1 MLISLNAIKRYV
13 KIPDSLS
20 NSDLMKLI
28 GSRLVEV
35 EGTESLAEKYQNIYI
50 AKVVKCTDIEGTH
63 LHLCE
68 IDAGSHNSEFS
79 TLENGLIQVV
89 CGAPNVRAGI
99 LVAWLAPGAI
109 VPSTFGTENFQLS
122 IRKLRGYESYGMIA
136 GPDELGFGNEHKYIA
151 EIASGLANPGDTFTS
166 VFGLDDIIIDI
177 ENKSLTHRPDTFGII
192 GFAREVAGILGQ
204 KFDEPS
210 IYQGN
215 FKTQSEIF
223 PRQNNE
229 LAIEI
234 ADQKLC
240 PRYSCVVFD
249 QSDFTK
255 EKTPEVPDNRPL
267 TKDSIFLYKAGMR
280 PVSQIVDATNL
291 TMLETGQPLHAF
303 DYDKFIA
310 IGGTDRPKILV
321 RCAKTDE
328 KLTLLD
334 NTEVE
339 LNENDIVITSNDVPV
354 ALAGA
359 MGGKNT
365 EIDENTKR
373 ILLESATFSLYNL
386 RKTQMAHGIFSEA
399 ITRFTKGQP
408 AFGTVPALRLCLEKL
423 GVKNLDQVA
432 FADRNFVENQS
443 DSDKSLIVI
452 SLSDLNQTLGAE
464 FTAAEVKQTLENVG
478 FLVTADANNTIGSTA
493 HNDSATNDLAA
504 DQLVVKA
511 PLWRTDIHI
520 KEDIYEEMG
529 RLTGFDNIPKTLP
542 IRSFKGSPKNPLFTL
557 KTQLRNILSDA
568 IGANELLTYS
578 FVSKA
583 LQQKVGE
590 DVGKSY
596 EIVNSISPEL
606 QCFRQSIIP
615 SLLEKTYE
623 NQKAG
628 YKDFVLYEMNQVAKK
643 SFGLQSDQTPKME
656 SHLAICLE
664 GDYYQI
670 KQICETLGRRLGFDF
685 DFSEISAQDLN
696 AQDLNA
702 QNLNAQNLNVHNFP
716 YFEPLHSVS
725 IKIAQKTIG
734 TLGEIKHTA
743 LKSMKLKNIAALEID
758 LTPLLSLV
766 PQLRG
771 AKKISRFPSVS
782 RDLTVKTPDTIS
794 FAKLSQKIEDA
805 IKRDALVYNI
815 EPVSIYRQTE
825 NSDTRNC
832 SFHLNFAS
840 TVKTMSADEI
850 SAIMKQIEQNITELG
865 AEII

>member
-13 KIPDSLS
+13 NIPDSIS

-68 IDAGSHNSEFS
+68 IDAGIRNSEFS
-79 TLENGLIQVV
+79 TLESGLIQVV

-122 IRKLRGYESYGMIA
+122 VRKLRGYESYGMIA

-151 EIASGLANPGDTFTS
+151 EIALDLANPGDAFSS
-166 VFGLDDIIIDI
+166 VFGLDDLIIDI

-204 KFDEPS
+204 KFDEPK
-210 IYQGN
+210 IYQGD
-215 FKTQSEIF
+215 FRSQTEVFTRK
-223 PRQNNE
+223 NNE
-229 LAIEI
+229 LSIEI
-234 ADQKLC
+234 TDPKLC
-240 PRYSCVVFD
+240 PRYSCVVLE
-249 QSDFTK
+249 QSDFIK
-255 EKTPEVPDNRPL
+255 EPTPEVPDNRPL

-310 IGGTDRPKILV
+310 VGGSDQPKILV
-321 RCAKTDE
+321 RRAKE
-328 KLTLLD
+328 GERLTLLD
-334 NTEVE
+334 DTVVD
-339 LNENDIVITSNDVPV
+339 LNENDIVITSNDIPV

-359 MGGKNT
+359 IGGKNT

-408 AFGTVPALRLCLEKL
+408 AFGTVPALELCLEKL
-423 GVKNLDQVA
+423 GVKNLDQVT
-432 FADRNFVENQS
+432 FTDQNSVENQPN
-443 DSDKSLIVI
+443 SDKSLIVI
-452 SLSDLNQTLGAE
+452 SLSDLNQTLGAN
-464 FTAAEVKQTLENVG
+464 FIVTEVKQTLENVG
-478 FLVTADANNTIGSTA
+478 FIVDANA
-493 HNDSATNDLAA
+493 E
-504 DQLVVKA
+504 QLVVQA

-542 IRSFKGSPKNPLFTL
+542 TRLFKGSPKNPLFAL
-557 KTQLRNILSDA
+557 KSEIRNILSDV
-568 IGANELLTYS
+568 IGGSELLTYS

-590 DVGKSY
+590 NIEDSY

-628 YKDFVLYEMNQVAKK
+628 FKDFVLYEMNQVAKK
-643 SFGLQSDQTPKME
+643 SFGMQPDQTPSLE
-656 SHLAICLE
+656 SHLTICLE

-685 DFSEISAQDLN
+685 KFTDFKLTQY
-696 AQDLNA
+696 
-702 QNLNAQNLNVHNFP
+702 P
-716 YFEPLHSVS
+716 YFEPLHSVD
-725 IKIAQKTIG
+725 IKVGQTVIG
-734 TLGEIKHTA
+734 ALGEIKYTV
-743 LKSMKLKNIAALEID
+743 LKGMKLKNIAALEIN
-758 LTPLLSLV
+758 LVPLLSLT
-766 PQLRG
+766 PILRG
-771 AKKISRFPSVS
+771 AQKISRFPSVT
-782 RDLTVKTPDTIS
+782 RDLTVKTPDQVS
-794 FAKLSQKIEDA
+794 FATLNQTIEKA
-805 IKRDALVYNI
+805 LKRDNFVYEI

-825 NSDTRNC
+825 NSETRNC
-832 SFHLNFAS
+832 SFHLSFAS

-850 SAIMKQIEQNITELG
+850 SDIMKQIAQNITELG

>member
-13 KIPDSLS
+13 NIPDSIS

-68 IDAGSHNSEFS
+68 IDAGIRNAEFS
-79 TLENGLIQVV
+79 TLESGLIQVV

-122 IRKLRGYESYGMIA
+122 VRKLRGYESYGMIA

-151 EIASGLANPGDTFTS
+151 EIAPDLANPGDAFSS
-166 VFGLDDIIIDI
+166 VFGLDDLIIDI

-204 KFDEPS
+204 KFDEPK
-210 IYQGN
+210 IYQGD
-215 FKTQSEIF
+215 FRSQTEVFTRK
-223 PRQNNE
+223 NNE
-229 LAIEI
+229 LSIEI
-234 ADQKLC
+234 TDPKLC
-240 PRYSCVVFD
+240 PRYSCVVLE
-249 QSDFTK
+249 QSDFIK
-255 EKTPEVPDNRPL
+255 EPTPEVPDNRPL

-310 IGGTDRPKILV
+310 VGGSDQPKILV
-321 RCAKTDE
+321 RRAKE
-328 KLTLLD
+328 GERLTLLD
-334 NTEVE
+334 DTVVD
-339 LNENDIVITSNDVPV
+339 LNENDIVITSNDIPV

-408 AFGTVPALRLCLEKL
+408 AFGTVPALELCLEKL
-423 GVKNLDQVA
+423 GVKNLDQVT
-432 FADRNFVENQS
+432 FTDQNSVENQPN
-443 DSDKSLIVI
+443 SDKSLIVI
-452 SLSDLNQTLGAE
+452 SLSDLNQTLGAN
-464 FTAAEVKQTLENVG
+464 FTVTEVKQTLENVG
-478 FLVTADANNTIGSTA
+478 FIVDANA
-493 HNDSATNDLAA
+493 E
-504 DQLVVKA
+504 QLVVQA

-542 IRSFKGSPKNPLFTL
+542 TRSFKGSPKNPLFAL
-557 KTQLRNILSDA
+557 KSEIRNILSDV
-568 IGANELLTYS
+568 IGGSELLTYS

-590 DVGKSY
+590 NIEDSY

-628 YKDFVLYEMNQVAKK
+628 FKDFVLYEMNQVAKK
-643 SFGLQSDQTPKME
+643 SFGMQPDQTPSLE
-656 SHLAICLE
+656 SHLTICLE

-685 DFSEISAQDLN
+685 KFTDFKLTQY
-696 AQDLNA
+696 
-702 QNLNAQNLNVHNFP
+702 P
-716 YFEPLHSVS
+716 YFEPLHSVD
-725 IKIAQKTIG
+725 IKVGQTVIG
-734 TLGEIKHTA
+734 ALGEIKYTV
-743 LKSMKLKNIAALEID
+743 LKGMKLKNIAALEIN
-758 LTPLLSLV
+758 LVPLLSLT
-766 PQLRG
+766 PILRG
-771 AKKISRFPSVS
+771 AQKISRFPSVT
-782 RDLTVKTPDTIS
+782 RDLTVKTPDQVS
-794 FAKLSQKIEDA
+794 FATLNQTIEKA
-805 IKRDALVYNI
+805 LKRDNFVYEI

-825 NSDTRNC
+825 NSETRNC
-832 SFHLNFAS
+832 SFHLSFAS

-850 SAIMKQIEQNITELG
+850 SDIMKQIAQNITELG

>member
-13 KIPDSLS
+13 NIPDSLS

-35 EGTESLAEKYQNIYI
+35 EDTESLAEKYQNIYI

-68 IDAGSHNSEFS
+68 IDAGIRNSEFS
-79 TLENGLIQVV
+79 TLESGLIQVV

-122 IRKLRGYESYGMIA
+122 VRKLRGYESYGMIA

-151 EIASGLANPGDTFTS
+151 EIAPDLANPGDTFAN
-166 VFGLDDIIIDI
+166 VFGLDDLIIDI

-204 KFDEPS
+204 KFDEPT
-210 IYQGN
+210 IYQGD
-215 FKTQSEIF
+215 FRSQTEVFTRK
-223 PRQNNE
+223 NNE
-229 LAIEI
+229 LSIEI
-234 ADQKLC
+234 TDPKLC
-240 PRYSCVVFD
+240 PRYSCVVLE
-249 QSDFTK
+249 QSDFIK
-255 EKTPEVPDNRPL
+255 EPTPEVPDNRPL

-310 IGGTDRPKILV
+310 VGGSDQPKILV
-321 RCAKTDE
+321 RRAKEGE

-334 NTEVE
+334 DTVVG
-339 LNENDIVITSNDVPV
+339 LNENDIVITSNDAPV

-408 AFGTVPALRLCLEKL
+408 AFGTVPALQFCLEKL

-432 FADRNFVENQS
+432 FADQNSIENQPN
-443 DSDKSLIVI
+443 SDKSLIVI
-452 SLSDLNQTLGAE
+452 SLSDLNQTLGAK
-464 FTAAEVKQTLENVG
+464 FTVAEVKQTLENVG
-478 FLVTADANNTIGSTA
+478 FIVD
-493 HNDSATNDLAA
+493 TNAE
-504 DQLVVKA
+504 QLVVQA

-542 IRSFKGSPKNPLFTL
+542 TRSFKGSPKNPLFAL
-557 KTQLRNILSDA
+557 KSEIRSILSDV
-568 IGANELLTYS
+568 IGGSELLTYS

-590 DVGKSY
+590 NIEDSY
-596 EIVNSISPEL
+596 EIINSISPEL

-628 YKDFVLYEMNQVAKK
+628 FKDFVLYEMNQVAKK
-643 SFGLQSDQTPKME
+643 SFGMQSDQTPSLE

-685 DFSEISAQDLN
+685 KFTEFKSAQY
-696 AQDLNA
+696 
-702 QNLNAQNLNVHNFP
+702 P
-716 YFEPLHSVS
+716 YFEPLHSVD
-725 IKIAQKTIG
+725 IKVGQTVIG
-734 TLGEIKHTA
+734 ALGEIKYSV
-743 LKSMKLKNIAALEID
+743 LKGMKLKNIAALEIN
-758 LTPLLSLV
+758 LVPLLSLT
-766 PQLRG
+766 PILRG
-771 AKKISRFPSVS
+771 AQKISRFPSVT
-782 RDLTVKTPDTIS
+782 RDLTVKTPDQVS
-794 FAKLSQKIEDA
+794 FATLNQTIEKA
-805 IKRDALVYNI
+805 LKRDNFVYEI

-825 NSDTRNC
+825 NSETRNC
-832 SFHLNFAS
+832 SFHLSFAS

-850 SAIMKQIEQNITELG
+850 SDIMKQIAQNITELG

>member
-1 MLISLNAIKRYV
+1 MLISLNAIKCYV
-13 KIPDSLS
+13 NIPDSIS

-68 IDAGSHNSEFS
+68 IDAGIRNAEFS
-79 TLENGLIQVV
+79 TLESGLIQVV
-89 CGAPNVRAGI
+89 CGAPNVRVGI

-122 IRKLRGYESYGMIA
+122 VRKLRGYESYGMIA

-151 EIASGLANPGDTFTS
+151 EIAPDLVKPGDAFAN
-166 VFGLDDIIIDI
+166 VFGLDDLIIDI

-204 KFDEPS
+204 KFDEPK
-210 IYQGN
+210 IYQGD
-215 FKTQSEIF
+215 FRSQTEVFTRK
-223 PRQNNE
+223 NNE
-229 LAIEI
+229 LSIEI
-234 ADQKLC
+234 TDPKLC
-240 PRYSCVVFD
+240 PRYSCVVLE
-249 QSDFTK
+249 QSDFIK
-255 EKTPEVPDNRPL
+255 EPTPEVPDNRPL

-310 IGGTDRPKILV
+310 VGGSDQPKILV
-321 RCAKTDE
+321 RRAKDGE

-334 NTEVE
+334 DTVVD
-339 LNENDIVITSNDVPV
+339 LNENDIVITSNDIPV

-365 EIDENTKR
+365 EIDENTTR

-432 FADRNFVENQS
+432 FADQNSIENQPN
-443 DSDKSLIVI
+443 SDKSLIVI
-452 SLSDLNQTLGAE
+452 SLSDLNQTLGAK
-464 FTAAEVKQTLENVG
+464 FTVAEVKQTLENVG
-478 FLVTADANNTIGSTA
+478 FIVD
-493 HNDSATNDLAA
+493 TNAE
-504 DQLVVKA
+504 QLVVQA

-542 IRSFKGSPKNPLFTL
+542 TRSFKGSPKNPLFAL
-557 KTQLRNILSDA
+557 KSEIRNILSDV
-568 IGANELLTYS
+568 IGGSELLTYS

-590 DVGKSY
+590 NIEDSY

-628 YKDFVLYEMNQVAKK
+628 FKDFVLYEMNQVAKK
-643 SFGLQSDQTPKME
+643 SLGMQPDQTPSLE

-670 KQICETLGRRLGFDF
+670 KQICETLGRRLGFDLKF
-685 DFSEISAQDLN
+685 TDFKSALY
-696 AQDLNA
+696 
-702 QNLNAQNLNVHNFP
+702 P
-716 YFEPLHSVS
+716 YFEPLHSVD
-725 IKIAQKTIG
+725 IKVGQTVIG
-734 TLGEIKHTA
+734 ALGEIKHTV
-743 LKSMKLKNIAALEID
+743 LKGMKLKNIAALEIN
-758 LTPLLSLV
+758 LVPLLSLT
-766 PQLRG
+766 PTLRG
-771 AKKISRFPSVS
+771 AQKISRFPSVT
-782 RDLTVKTPDTIS
+782 RDLTVKTPDQVS
-794 FAKLSQKIEDA
+794 FATLNQTIEKA
-805 IKRDALVYNI
+805 LKRDNFVYEI

-825 NSDTRNC
+825 NSETRNC
-832 SFHLNFAS
+832 SFHLSFAS

-850 SAIMKQIEQNITELG
+850 SDIMKQIAQNITELG

>member
-13 KIPDSLS
+13 NIPDSLS

-68 IDAGSHNSEFS
+68 IDAGIRNSEFS
-79 TLENGLIQVV
+79 TLESGLIQVV

-122 IRKLRGYESYGMIA
+122 VRKLRGYESYGMIA

-151 EIASGLANPGDTFTS
+151 EIAPDLANPGDTFSS
-166 VFGLDDIIIDI
+166 VFGLDDLIIDI

-204 KFDEPS
+204 KFDEPK
-210 IYQGN
+210 IYQGD
-215 FKTQSEIF
+215 FRSQTEVFTRK
-223 PRQNNE
+223 NNE
-229 LAIEI
+229 LSIEI
-234 ADQKLC
+234 TDSKLC
-240 PRYSCVVFD
+240 PRYSCVVLG
-249 QSDFTK
+249 QSDFIK
-255 EKTPEVPDNRPL
+255 EPTPEVPDNRPL

-310 IGGTDRPKILV
+310 VGGSDQPKILV
-321 RCAKTDE
+321 RRAKEGE

-334 NTEVE
+334 DTVVD
-339 LNENDIVITSNDVPV
+339 LNENDIVITSNDIPV

-408 AFGTVPALRLCLEKL
+408 AFGTVPALELCLEKL
-423 GVKNLDQVA
+423 GVKNLDQIA
-432 FADRNFVENQS
+432 FTDQNSVENQPN
-443 DSDKSLIVI
+443 SDKSLIVI
-452 SLSDLNQTLGAE
+452 SLSDLNQTLGAN
-464 FTAAEVKQTLENVG
+464 FTVTEVKQTLENVG
-478 FLVTADANNTIGSTA
+478 FIVD
-493 HNDSATNDLAA
+493 TNAE
-504 DQLVVKA
+504 QLVVQA

-529 RLTGFDNIPKTLP
+529 RLTGFDNIPKILP
-542 IRSFKGSPKNPLFTL
+542 TRSFKGSPKNPLFAL
-557 KTQLRNILSDA
+557 KSEIRNILSDV
-568 IGANELLTYS
+568 IGGSELLTYS

-590 DVGKSY
+590 NIEDSY

-628 YKDFVLYEMNQVAKK
+628 FKDFVLYEMNQVAKK
-643 SFGLQSDQTPKME
+643 SLGMQPDQTPSLE

-685 DFSEISAQDLN
+685 KFTEFKSAQY
-696 AQDLNA
+696 
-702 QNLNAQNLNVHNFP
+702 P
-716 YFEPLHSVS
+716 YFESLHSVD
-725 IKIAQKTIG
+725 IKVGQTVIG
-734 TLGEIKHTA
+734 ALGEIKHTV
-743 LKSMKLKNIAALEID
+743 LKGMKLKNIAALEIN
-758 LTPLLSLV
+758 LVPLLSLT
-766 PQLRG
+766 PILRG
-771 AKKISRFPSVS
+771 AQKISRFPSVT
-782 RDLTVKTPDTIS
+782 RDLTVKTPDSIS
-794 FAKLSQKIEDA
+794 FATLNQTIEKA
-805 IKRDALVYNI
+805 LKRDNFVYEI

-825 NSDTRNC
+825 NSETRNC
-832 SFHLNFAS
+832 SFHLSFAS

-850 SAIMKQIEQNITELG
+850 SDIMKQIAQNITELG

>member
-13 KIPDSLS
+13 NIPDSIS

-68 IDAGSHNSEFS
+68 IDAGIRNAEFS
-79 TLENGLIQVV
+79 TLESGLIQVV

-122 IRKLRGYESYGMIA
+122 VRKLRGYESYGMIA

-151 EIASGLANPGDTFTS
+151 EIAPDLANPGDTFSS
-166 VFGLDDIIIDI
+166 VFGLDDLIIDI

-192 GFAREVAGILGQ
+192 GFAREVAGILGL
-204 KFDEPS
+204 KFNEPK
-210 IYQGN
+210 IYQGD
-215 FKTQSEIF
+215 FRSQIEVFSRK
-223 PRQNNE
+223 NNE
-229 LAIEI
+229 LSIEI
-234 ADQKLC
+234 ADPKLC
-240 PRYSCVVFD
+240 PRYSCVVLE

-255 EKTPEVPDNRPL
+255 EPAPEVPDNRPL

-310 IGGTDRPKILV
+310 IGGSDQPKILV
-321 RCAKTDE
+321 RRAKDGE

-334 NTEVE
+334 DTVVD
-339 LNENDIVITSNDVPV
+339 LNENDIVITSNDIPV

-408 AFGTVPALRLCLEKL
+408 AFGTVPALELCLEKL

-432 FADRNFVENQS
+432 FADQNSVENQPN
-443 DSDKSLIVI
+443 SDKSLIVI
-452 SLSDLNQTLGAE
+452 SLSDLNQTLGAN
-464 FTAAEVKQTLENVG
+464 FTVTEVKQTLENVG
-478 FLVTADANNTIGSTA
+478 FIVD
-493 HNDSATNDLAA
+493 TNAE
-504 DQLVVKA
+504 QLVVQA

-542 IRSFKGSPKNPLFTL
+542 TRSFKGSPKNPLFAL
-557 KTQLRNILSDA
+557 KSEIRNILSDV
-568 IGANELLTYS
+568 IGGSELLTYS

-590 DVGKSY
+590 NIEDSY

-628 YKDFVLYEMNQVAKK
+628 FKDFVLYEMNQVAKK
-643 SFGLQSDQTPKME
+643 SFGMQPDQTPSLE

-685 DFSEISAQDLN
+685 KFTDFKSAQY
-696 AQDLNA
+696 
-702 QNLNAQNLNVHNFP
+702 P
-716 YFEPLHSVS
+716 YFESLHSVD
-725 IKIAQKTIG
+725 IKVGQTVIG
-734 TLGEIKHTA
+734 ALGEIKHTV
-743 LKSMKLKNIAALEID
+743 LKGMKLKNIAALEIN
-758 LTPLLSLV
+758 LIPLLSLT
-766 PQLRG
+766 PILRG
-771 AKKISRFPSVS
+771 AQKISRFPSVT
-782 RDLTVKTPDTIS
+782 RDLTVKTPDQVS
-794 FAKLSQKIEDA
+794 FATLNQTIEKA
-805 IKRDALVYNI
+805 LKRDNFVYEI

-825 NSDTRNC
+825 NSETRNC
-832 SFHLNFAS
+832 SFHLSFAS

-850 SAIMKQIEQNITELG
+850 SDIMKQIAQNITELG

>member
-13 KIPDSLS
+13 NIPDSLS

-68 IDAGSHNSEFS
+68 IDAGIRNAEFS
-79 TLENGLIQVV
+79 TLESGLIQVV

-122 IRKLRGYESYGMIA
+122 VRKLRGYESYGMIA

-151 EIASGLANPGDTFTS
+151 EIAPDLANPGDAFSS
-166 VFGLDDIIIDI
+166 VFGLDDLIIDI

-204 KFDEPS
+204 KFDEPK
-210 IYQGN
+210 IYQGD
-215 FKTQSEIF
+215 FRSQTEVFTRK
-223 PRQNNE
+223 NNE
-229 LAIEI
+229 LSIEI
-234 ADQKLC
+234 TDPKLC
-240 PRYSCVVFD
+240 PRYSCVVLEE
-249 QSDFTK
+249 SDLIK
-255 EKTPEVPDNRPL
+255 EPTPEVPDNRPL
-267 TKDSIFLYKAGMR
+267 TKDGIFLYKAGMR

-310 IGGTDRPKILV
+310 VGGSDQPKILV
-321 RCAKTDE
+321 RRAKEGE

-334 NTEVE
+334 DTVVD
-339 LNENDIVITSNDVPV
+339 LNENDIVITSNDIPV

-408 AFGTVPALRLCLEKL
+408 AFGTVPALELCLEKL
-423 GVKNLDQVA
+423 GVKNLDQVT
-432 FADRNFVENQS
+432 FTDQNSVENQPN
-443 DSDKSLIVI
+443 SDKSLIVI
-452 SLSDLNQTLGAE
+452 SLSDLNQTLGAN
-464 FTAAEVKQTLENVG
+464 FTVTEVKQTLENVG
-478 FLVTADANNTIGSTA
+478 FIVD
-493 HNDSATNDLAA
+493 TNAE
-504 DQLVVKA
+504 QLVVQA

-542 IRSFKGSPKNPLFTL
+542 TRSFKGSPKNPLFAL
-557 KTQLRNILSDA
+557 KSEIRNILSDV

-578 FVSKA
+578 FVSKF

-590 DVGKSY
+590 NIEDSY

-628 YKDFVLYEMNQVAKK
+628 FKDFVLYEMNQVAKK
-643 SFGLQSDQTPKME
+643 SFGMQPDQTPSLE

-685 DFSEISAQDLN
+685 KFTEFKSAQY
-696 AQDLNA
+696 
-702 QNLNAQNLNVHNFP
+702 P
-716 YFEPLHSVS
+716 YFEPLHSVD
-725 IKIAQKTIG
+725 IKVGQTVIG
-734 TLGEIKHTA
+734 VLGEIKNSV
-743 LKSMKLKNIAALEID
+743 LKDMKLKNIAALEIN
-758 LTPLLSLV
+758 LVPLLSLT
-766 PQLRG
+766 PILRG
-771 AKKISRFPSVS
+771 AQKNSRFPSVT
-782 RDLTVKTPDTIS
+782 RDLTVKTPDQVS
-794 FAKLSQKIEDA
+794 FATLNQTIEKA
-805 IKRDALVYNI
+805 LKRDNFVYEI

-825 NSDTRNC
+825 NSETRNC
-832 SFHLNFAS
+832 SFHLSFAS

-850 SAIMKQIEQNITELG
+850 SDIMKQIAQNITELG

>member
-13 KIPDSLS
+13 NIPDSIS

-68 IDAGSHNSEFS
+68 IDAGIRNAEFS
-79 TLENGLIQVV
+79 TLESGLIQVV

-122 IRKLRGYESYGMIA
+122 VRKLRGYESYGMIA

-151 EIASGLANPGDTFTS
+151 EIAPDLANPGDTFSS
-166 VFGLDDIIIDI
+166 VFGLDDLIIDI

-204 KFDEPS
+204 KFDEPK
-210 IYQGN
+210 IYQGD
-215 FKTQSEIF
+215 FRSQTQVF
-223 PRQNNE
+223 TRKNNE
-229 LAIEI
+229 LSIEI
-234 ADQKLC
+234 TDPKLC
-240 PRYSCVVFD
+240 PRYSCVVLEK
-249 QSDFTK
+249 SDFIK
-255 EKTPEVPDNRPL
+255 EPTPEVSGNRSL

-310 IGGTDRPKILV
+310 VGGSDQPKILV
-321 RCAKTDE
+321 RRAKDGE

-334 NTEVE
+334 DTVVD
-339 LNENDIVITSNDVPV
+339 LNENDIVITSNDIPV

-408 AFGTVPALRLCLEKL
+408 AFGTVPALELCLEKL

-432 FADRNFVENQS
+432 FFDQNSVENQP

-452 SLSDLNQTLGAE
+452 SISDLNPTLGAN
-464 FTAAEVKQTLENVG
+464 FTVAEVKQTLENVG
-478 FLVTADANNTIGSTA
+478 FIVD
-493 HNDSATNDLAA
+493 TNAE
-504 DQLVVKA
+504 QLVVQA

-542 IRSFKGSPKNPLFTL
+542 TRSFKGSPKNPLFAL
-557 KTQLRNILSDA
+557 KSEIRNILSDV
-568 IGANELLTYS
+568 IGGSELLTYS

-590 DVGKSY
+590 NIEDSY

-628 YKDFVLYEMNQVAKK
+628 FKDFVLYEMNQVAKK
-643 SFGLQSDQTPKME
+643 SFGMQPDQTPSLE

-685 DFSEISAQDLN
+685 KFTDFKSAQY
-696 AQDLNA
+696 
-702 QNLNAQNLNVHNFP
+702 P
-716 YFEPLHSVS
+716 YFESLHSVD
-725 IKIAQKTIG
+725 IKVGQTVIG
-734 TLGEIKHTA
+734 ALGEIEHTV
-743 LKSMKLKNIAALEID
+743 LKGMKLKNIAALEIN
-758 LTPLLSLV
+758 LVPLLSLT
-766 PQLRG
+766 PILRG
-771 AKKISRFPSVS
+771 AQKISRFPSVT
-782 RDLTVKTPDTIS
+782 RDLTVKTPDQVS
-794 FAKLSQKIEDA
+794 FATLNQEIEKA
-805 IKRDALVYNI
+805 LKRDNFVYEI

-825 NSDTRNC
+825 NSETRNC
-832 SFHLNFAS
+832 SFHLSFAS

-850 SAIMKQIEQNITELG
+850 SDIMKQIAQNITELG

>member
-13 KIPDSLS
+13 NIPDSLS

-50 AKVVKCTDIEGTH
+50 AKVIKCTDIEGTH

-68 IDAGSHNSEFS
+68 IDAGIRNSEFS
-79 TLENGLIQVV
+79 TLESGLIQVV

-109 VPSTFGTENFQLS
+109 VPSTFGAENFQLS
-122 IRKLRGYESYGMIA
+122 VRKLRGYESYGMIA

-151 EIASGLANPGDTFTS
+151 EIAPDLANPGDTFSS
-166 VFGLDDIIIDI
+166 VFGLDDLIIDI

-192 GFAREVAGILGQ
+192 GFAREVAGILGL
-204 KFDEPS
+204 KFNEPK
-210 IYQGN
+210 IYQGDFRSQTEVFSRKN
-215 FKTQSEIF
+215 T
-223 PRQNNE
+223 E
-229 LAIEI
+229 LSIEI

-240 PRYSCVVFD
+240 PRYSCVVLE

-255 EKTPEVPDNRPL
+255 EPAPEVPDNRPL

-310 IGGTDRPKILV
+310 IGGTDQPKILV
-321 RCAKTDE
+321 RRAKEGE

-334 NTEVE
+334 DTVVE

-408 AFGTVPALRLCLEKL
+408 AFGTVPALQLCLEKL

-432 FADRNFVENQS
+432 FVDQNSIENQPN
-443 DSDKSLIVI
+443 SDKSLITV
-452 SLSDLNQTLGAE
+452 SLSDLNQTLGAK
-464 FTAAEVKQTLENVG
+464 FTVAEVKQTLENVG
-478 FLVTADANNTIGSTA
+478 FIVDATAE
-493 HNDSATNDLAA
+493 
-504 DQLVVKA
+504 QLVIKT
-511 PLWRTDIHI
+511 PLWRTDIHV

-542 IRSFKGSPKNPLFTL
+542 TRSFKGSPKNPLFAL
-557 KTQLRNILSDA
+557 KSEFRNILSDVV
-568 IGANELLTYS
+568 GANELLTYS
-578 FVSKA
+578 FISKA

-590 DVGKSY
+590 NIEDSY

-628 YKDFVLYEMNQVAKK
+628 FKDFVLYEMNQVAKK
-643 SFGLQSDQTPKME
+643 SFGMQSDQTPKLE
-656 SHLAICLE
+656 SHLAVCLE
-664 GDYYQI
+664 GDFYAI
-670 KQICETLGRRLGFDF
+670 KQICETLGHRLGFDLKF
-685 DFSEISAQDLN
+685 TDFKSEQY
-696 AQDLNA
+696 
-702 QNLNAQNLNVHNFP
+702 P
-716 YFEPLHSVS
+716 YFEPLHSVD
-725 IKIAQKTIG
+725 IKVGQTVIG
-734 TLGEIKHTA
+734 VLGEIKHTV
-743 LKSMKLKNIAALEID
+743 LKGMKLKNIAALEID
-758 LTPLLSLV
+758 LTPLLSLT
-766 PQLRG
+766 PILRG
-771 AKKISRFPSVS
+771 AQKISRFPSVT
-782 RDLTVKTPDTIS
+782 RDLTVKTPDSIS
-794 FAKLSQKIEDA
+794 FATLNQTIEKA
-805 IKRDALVYNI
+805 LKRDNFVYEI
-815 EPVSIYRQTE
+815 KPVSIYRQAE
-825 NSDTRNC
+825 NSKTRNC
-832 SFHLNFAS
+832 SFHLSFAS

-850 SAIMKQIEQNITELG
+850 SDIMKQIAQNITELG

>member
-13 KIPDSLS
+13 NIPDSLS

-68 IDAGSHNSEFS
+68 IDAGIRNAEFS
-79 TLENGLIQVV
+79 TLESGLIQVV
-89 CGAPNVRAGI
+89 CGAPNVRVGI

-122 IRKLRGYESYGMIA
+122 VRKLRGYESYGMIA

-151 EIASGLANPGDTFTS
+151 EIAPDLANPGDTFSS
-166 VFGLDDIIIDI
+166 VFGLDDLIIDI

-204 KFDEPS
+204 KFDEPK
-210 IYQGN
+210 IYQGD
-215 FKTQSEIF
+215 FRSQTEVFTRK
-223 PRQNNE
+223 NNE
-229 LAIEI
+229 LSIEI
-234 ADQKLC
+234 ADPKLC
-240 PRYSCVVFD
+240 PRYSCVVLE
-249 QSDFTK
+249 QSDFIK
-255 EKTPEVPDNRPL
+255 EPTPEVPDNRPL
-267 TKDSIFLYKAGMR
+267 TKDGIFLYKAGMR

-310 IGGTDRPKILV
+310 VGGSDQPKILV
-321 RCAKTDE
+321 RRAKDGE

-334 NTEVE
+334 DTVVD
-339 LNENDIVITSNDVPV
+339 LNENDIVITSNDIPV

-408 AFGTVPALRLCLEKL
+408 AFGTVPALELCLEKL

-432 FADRNFVENQS
+432 FADQNSVENQPN
-443 DSDKSLIVI
+443 SDKSLIVI
-452 SLSDLNQTLGAE
+452 SLSNLNQTLGAN
-464 FTAAEVKQTLENVG
+464 FTVTEVKQTLENVG
-478 FLVTADANNTIGSTA
+478 FIVD
-493 HNDSATNDLAA
+493 TNAE
-504 DQLVVKA
+504 QLVVQA

-542 IRSFKGSPKNPLFTL
+542 TRSFKGSPKNPLFAL
-557 KTQLRNILSDA
+557 KSEIRNILSDV
-568 IGANELLTYS
+568 IGGSELLTYS

-590 DVGKSY
+590 NIEDSY

-628 YKDFVLYEMNQVAKK
+628 FKDFVLYEMNQVAKK
-643 SFGLQSDQTPKME
+643 SFGMQPDQTPSLE

-685 DFSEISAQDLN
+685 KFTDFKSAQY
-696 AQDLNA
+696 
-702 QNLNAQNLNVHNFP
+702 P
-716 YFEPLHSVS
+716 YFESLHSVD
-725 IKIAQKTIG
+725 IKVGQTVIG
-734 TLGEIKHTA
+734 ALGEIKHTV
-743 LKSMKLKNIAALEID
+743 LKGMKLKNIAALEIN
-758 LTPLLSLV
+758 LVPLLSLT
-766 PQLRG
+766 PILRG
-771 AKKISRFPSVS
+771 AQKISRFPSVT
-782 RDLTVKTPDTIS
+782 RDLTVKTPDQVS
-794 FAKLSQKIEDA
+794 FAILNQTIEKA
-805 IKRDALVYNI
+805 LKRDNFVYEI

-825 NSDTRNC
+825 NSETRNC
-832 SFHLNFAS
+832 SFHLSFAS

-850 SAIMKQIEQNITELG
+850 SDIMKQIAQNITELG

>member
-13 KIPDSLS
+13 NIPDSIS

-68 IDAGSHNSEFS
+68 IDAGIRNAEFS
-79 TLENGLIQVV
+79 TLESGLIQVV

-109 VPSTFGTENFQLS
+109 VPSTFGTENLQLS
-122 IRKLRGYESYGMIA
+122 VRKLRGYESYGMIA

-151 EIASGLANPGDTFTS
+151 EIAPDLANPGDTFSS
-166 VFGLDDIIIDI
+166 VFGLDDLIIDI

-204 KFDEPS
+204 KFDEPK
-210 IYQGN
+210 IYQGD
-215 FKTQSEIF
+215 FRSQTEVFTRK
-223 PRQNNE
+223 NNE
-229 LAIEI
+229 LSIEI
-234 ADQKLC
+234 ADPKLC
-240 PRYSCVVFD
+240 PRYSCVVLE
-249 QSDFTK
+249 QSDFIK
-255 EKTPEVPDNRPL
+255 EPTPEVPDNRPL
-267 TKDSIFLYKAGMR
+267 TKDGIFLYKAGMR

-310 IGGTDRPKILV
+310 VGGSDQPKILV
-321 RCAKTDE
+321 RRAKDGE

-334 NTEVE
+334 DTVVD
-339 LNENDIVITSNDVPV
+339 LNENDIVITSNDIPV

-408 AFGTVPALRLCLEKL
+408 AFGTVPALELCLEKL

-432 FADRNFVENQS
+432 FADQNSVENQPN
-443 DSDKSLIVI
+443 SDKSLIVI
-452 SLSDLNQTLGAE
+452 SLSDLNQTLGAN
-464 FTAAEVKQTLENVG
+464 FTVTEVKQTLENVG
-478 FLVTADANNTIGSTA
+478 FIVD
-493 HNDSATNDLAA
+493 TNAE
-504 DQLVVKA
+504 QLVVQA

-542 IRSFKGSPKNPLFTL
+542 TRSFKGSPKNPLFAL
-557 KTQLRNILSDA
+557 KSEIRNILSDV
-568 IGANELLTYS
+568 IGGSELLTYS

-590 DVGKSY
+590 NIEDSY

-628 YKDFVLYEMNQVAKK
+628 FKDFVLYEMNQVAKK
-643 SFGLQSDQTPKME
+643 SFGMQPDQTPSLE

-685 DFSEISAQDLN
+685 KFTDFKSAQY
-696 AQDLNA
+696 
-702 QNLNAQNLNVHNFP
+702 P
-716 YFEPLHSVS
+716 YFESLHSVD
-725 IKIAQKTIG
+725 IKVGQTVIG
-734 TLGEIKHTA
+734 ALGEIKHTV
-743 LKSMKLKNIAALEID
+743 LKGMKLKNIAALEIN
-758 LTPLLSLV
+758 LVPLLSLT
-766 PQLRG
+766 PILRG
-771 AKKISRFPSVS
+771 AQKISRFPSVT
-782 RDLTVKTPDTIS
+782 RDLTVKTPDQVS
-794 FAKLSQKIEDA
+794 FAILNQTIEKA
-805 IKRDALVYNI
+805 LKRDNFVYEI

-825 NSDTRNC
+825 NSETRNC
-832 SFHLNFAS
+832 SFHLSFAS

-850 SAIMKQIEQNITELG
+850 SDIMKQIAQNITELG

>member
-13 KIPDSLS
+13 NIPDSLS

-68 IDAGSHNSEFS
+68 IDAGIRNSEFS
-79 TLENGLIQVV
+79 TLESGLIQVV

-122 IRKLRGYESYGMIA
+122 VRKLRGYESYGMIA

-151 EIASGLANPGDTFTS
+151 EIAPDLANPGDTFSS
-166 VFGLDDIIIDI
+166 VFGLDDLIIDI

-204 KFDEPS
+204 KFDEPT
-210 IYQGN
+210 IYQGD
-215 FKTQSEIF
+215 FRSQTEVFTRK
-223 PRQNNE
+223 NNE
-229 LAIEI
+229 LSIEI
-234 ADQKLC
+234 TDPKLC
-240 PRYSCVVFD
+240 PRYSCVVLE
-249 QSDFTK
+249 QSDFIK
-255 EKTPEVPDNRPL
+255 EPTPEVPDNRPL
-267 TKDSIFLYKAGMR
+267 TKDGIFLYKAGMR

-291 TMLETGQPLHAF
+291 AMLETGQPLHAF

-310 IGGTDRPKILV
+310 VGGSDQPKILV
-321 RCAKTDE
+321 RRAKDGE

-334 NTEVE
+334 DTVVD
-339 LNENDIVITSNDVPV
+339 LNENDIVITSNDIPV

-408 AFGTVPALRLCLEKL
+408 AFGTVPALELCLEKL

-432 FADRNFVENQS
+432 FADQNSVENQPN
-443 DSDKSLIVI
+443 SDKSLIVI
-452 SLSDLNQTLGAE
+452 SLSDLNQTLGAN
-464 FTAAEVKQTLENVG
+464 FTVTEVKQTLENVG
-478 FLVTADANNTIGSTA
+478 FIVD
-493 HNDSATNDLAA
+493 TNAE
-504 DQLVVKA
+504 QLVVQA

-542 IRSFKGSPKNPLFTL
+542 TRSFKGSPKNPLFAL
-557 KTQLRNILSDA
+557 KSEIRNILSDV
-568 IGANELLTYS
+568 IGGSELLTYS

-590 DVGKSY
+590 NIEDSY

-628 YKDFVLYEMNQVAKK
+628 FKDFVLYEMNQVAKK
-643 SFGLQSDQTPKME
+643 SFGMQPDQTPSLE

-685 DFSEISAQDLN
+685 KFTDFKSAQY
-696 AQDLNA
+696 
-702 QNLNAQNLNVHNFP
+702 P
-716 YFEPLHSVS
+716 YFESLHSVD
-725 IKIAQKTIG
+725 IKVGQTVIG
-734 TLGEIKHTA
+734 ALGEIKHTV
-743 LKSMKLKNIAALEID
+743 LKGMKLKNIAALEIN
-758 LTPLLSLV
+758 LVPLLSLT
-766 PQLRG
+766 PILRG
-771 AKKISRFPSVS
+771 AQKISRFPSVT
-782 RDLTVKTPDTIS
+782 RDLTVKTPDQVS
-794 FAKLSQKIEDA
+794 FAILNQTIEKA
-805 IKRDALVYNI
+805 LKRDNFVYEI

-825 NSDTRNC
+825 NSETRNC
-832 SFHLNFAS
+832 SFHLSFAS

-850 SAIMKQIEQNITELG
+850 SDIMKQIAQNITELG

>member
-13 KIPDSLS
+13 NIPDSIS

-68 IDAGSHNSEFS
+68 IDAGIRNAEFS
-79 TLENGLIQVV
+79 TLESGLIQVV
-89 CGAPNVRAGI
+89 CGAPNVRVGI

-122 IRKLRGYESYGMIA
+122 VRKLRGYESYGMIA

-151 EIASGLANPGDTFTS
+151 EIAPDLVKPGDAFAN
-166 VFGLDDIIIDI
+166 VFGLDDLIIDI

-204 KFDEPS
+204 KFDEPK
-210 IYQGN
+210 IYQGD
-215 FKTQSEIF
+215 FRSQTQVF
-223 PRQNNE
+223 TRKNNE
-229 LAIEI
+229 LSIEI
-234 ADQKLC
+234 ADPKLC
-240 PRYSCVVFD
+240 PRYSCVVLE
-249 QSDFTK
+249 QSDFIK
-255 EKTPEVPDNRPL
+255 EPTPEVPDNRPL
-267 TKDSIFLYKAGMR
+267 TKDGIFLYKAGMR

-310 IGGTDRPKILV
+310 VGGSDQPKILV
-321 RCAKTDE
+321 RRAKDGE

-334 NTEVE
+334 DTVVD
-339 LNENDIVITSNDVPV
+339 LNENDIVITSNDIPV

-408 AFGTVPALRLCLEKL
+408 AFGTVPALELCLEKL
-423 GVKNLDQVA
+423 GVKNLDQVT
-432 FADRNFVENQS
+432 FTDQNSVENQPN
-443 DSDKSLIVI
+443 SDKSLIVI
-452 SLSDLNQTLGAE
+452 PLSDLNQTLGAN
-464 FTAAEVKQTLENVG
+464 FTVTEVKRTLENVG
-478 FLVTADANNTIGSTA
+478 FIVD
-493 HNDSATNDLAA
+493 TNAE
-504 DQLVVKA
+504 QLVVRA

-520 KEDIYEEMG
+520 KEDIYEEVG

-542 IRSFKGSPKNPLFTL
+542 TRSFKGSPKNPLFTL
-557 KTQLRNILSDA
+557 KSEIRNILSDV
-568 IGANELLTYS
+568 IGGSELLTYS

-590 DVGKSY
+590 NIEDSY

-628 YKDFVLYEMNQVAKK
+628 FKDFVLYEMNQVAKK
-643 SFGLQSDQTPKME
+643 SFGMQPDQTPSLE

-685 DFSEISAQDLN
+685 KFTDFKSAQY
-696 AQDLNA
+696 
-702 QNLNAQNLNVHNFP
+702 P
-716 YFEPLHSVS
+716 YFESLHSVD
-725 IKIAQKTIG
+725 IKVGQTVIG
-734 TLGEIKHTA
+734 ALGEIKHTV
-743 LKSMKLKNIAALEID
+743 LKGMKLKNIAALEIN
-758 LTPLLSLV
+758 LVPLLSLI
-766 PQLRG
+766 PILRG
-771 AKKISRFPSVS
+771 AQKISRFPSVT
-782 RDLTVKTPDTIS
+782 RDLTVKTPDQVS
-794 FAKLSQKIEDA
+794 FAILNQTIEKA
-805 IKRDALVYNI
+805 LKRDNFVYEI

-825 NSDTRNC
+825 NSETRNC
-832 SFHLNFAS
+832 SFHLSFAS

-850 SAIMKQIEQNITELG
+850 SDIMKQIAQNITELG

>member
-13 KIPDSLS
+13 NIPDSLS

-68 IDAGSHNSEFS
+68 IDAGIRNAEFS
-79 TLENGLIQVV
+79 TLESGLIQVV

-122 IRKLRGYESYGMIA
+122 VRKLRGYESYGMIA

-151 EIASGLANPGDTFTS
+151 EIAPDFVKPGDAFAN
-166 VFGLDDIIIDI
+166 VFGLDDLIIDI

-204 KFDEPS
+204 KFDEPK
-210 IYQGN
+210 IYQGD
-215 FKTQSEIF
+215 FRSQTEVFTRK
-223 PRQNNE
+223 NNE
-229 LAIEI
+229 LSIEI
-234 ADQKLC
+234 TDPKLC
-240 PRYSCVVFD
+240 PRYSCVVLE
-249 QSDFTK
+249 QSDFIK
-255 EKTPEVPDNRPL
+255 EPTPEVPDNRPL

-310 IGGTDRPKILV
+310 VGGSDQPKILV
-321 RCAKTDE
+321 RRAKDGE

-334 NTEVE
+334 DTVVD
-339 LNENDIVITSNDVPV
+339 LNENDIVITSNDIPV

-408 AFGTVPALRLCLEKL
+408 AFGTVPALQLCLEKL

-432 FADRNFVENQS
+432 FADQNSVENQPN
-443 DSDKSLIVI
+443 SDKSLITI
-452 SLSDLNQTLGAE
+452 SLSDLNQTLGAN
-464 FTAAEVKQTLENVG
+464 FTVTEVKQTLENVG
-478 FLVTADANNTIGSTA
+478 FIVDATAE
-493 HNDSATNDLAA
+493 
-504 DQLVVKA
+504 QLVVKA

-542 IRSFKGSPKNPLFTL
+542 TRSFKGSPKNPLFAL
-557 KTQLRNILSDA
+557 KSEIRNILSDI

-578 FVSKA
+578 FVSKS

-590 DVGKSY
+590 NIEDSY

-628 YKDFVLYEMNQVAKK
+628 FKDFVLYEMNQVAKK
-643 SFGLQSDQTPKME
+643 SFGMQPDQTPSLE

-685 DFSEISAQDLN
+685 KFTDFKSAQY
-696 AQDLNA
+696 
-702 QNLNAQNLNVHNFP
+702 P
-716 YFEPLHSVS
+716 YFEPLRSVD
-725 IKIAQKTIG
+725 IKVGQTVIG
-734 TLGEIKHTA
+734 ALGEIKHTV
-743 LKSMKLKNIAALEID
+743 LKGMKLKNIAALEIN
-758 LTPLLSLV
+758 LIPLLSLT
-766 PQLRG
+766 PILRG
-771 AKKISRFPSVS
+771 AQKISRFPSVT
-782 RDLTVKTPDTIS
+782 RDLTVKTPDQVS
-794 FAKLSQKIEDA
+794 FATLNQEIEKA
-805 IKRDALVYNI
+805 LKRDNFVYEI

-825 NSDTRNC
+825 NSETRNC
-832 SFHLNFAS
+832 SFHLSFAS

-850 SAIMKQIEQNITELG
+850 SDIMKQIAQNITELG

>member
-13 KIPDSLS
+13 NIPDSIS
-20 NSDLMKLI
+20 NSDLMRLI

-68 IDAGSHNSEFS
+68 IDAGIRNAEFS
-79 TLENGLIQVV
+79 TLESSLIQVV

-122 IRKLRGYESYGMIA
+122 VRKLRGYESYGMIA

-151 EIASGLANPGDTFTS
+151 EIAPDLANPGDAFSS
-166 VFGLDDIIIDI
+166 VFGLDDLIIDI

-204 KFDEPS
+204 KFDEPK
-210 IYQGN
+210 IYQGD
-215 FKTQSEIF
+215 FRSQTEVFTRK
-223 PRQNNE
+223 NNE
-229 LAIEI
+229 LSIEI
-234 ADQKLC
+234 TDPKLC
-240 PRYSCVVFD
+240 PRYSCVVLEE
-249 QSDFTK
+249 SDLIK
-255 EKTPEVPDNRPL
+255 EPTPEVPDNRPL
-267 TKDSIFLYKAGMR
+267 TKDGIFLYKAGMR

-310 IGGTDRPKILV
+310 VGGSDQPKILV
-321 RCAKTDE
+321 RRAKEGE

-334 NTEVE
+334 DTVVD
-339 LNENDIVITSNDVPV
+339 LNENDIVITSNDIPV

-408 AFGTVPALRLCLEKL
+408 AFGTVPALELCLEKL

-432 FADRNFVENQS
+432 FADQNSVENQPN
-443 DSDKSLIVI
+443 SDKSLIVI
-452 SLSDLNQTLGAE
+452 SLSDLNQTLGAN
-464 FTAAEVKQTLENVG
+464 FTVTEVKQTLENVG
-478 FLVTADANNTIGSTA
+478 FIVD
-493 HNDSATNDLAA
+493 TNAE
-504 DQLVVKA
+504 QLVVQA

-542 IRSFKGSPKNPLFTL
+542 TRSFKGSPKNPLFAL
-557 KTQLRNILSDA
+557 KSEIRNILSDV
-568 IGANELLTYS
+568 IGGSELLTYS

-590 DVGKSY
+590 NIEDSY

-628 YKDFVLYEMNQVAKK
+628 FKDFVLYEMNQVAKK
-643 SFGLQSDQTPKME
+643 SFGMQPDQTPSLE

-685 DFSEISAQDLN
+685 KFTDFKSAQY
-696 AQDLNA
+696 
-702 QNLNAQNLNVHNFP
+702 P
-716 YFEPLHSVS
+716 YFESLHSVD
-725 IKIAQKTIG
+725 IKVGQTVIG
-734 TLGEIKHTA
+734 ALGEIKHTV
-743 LKSMKLKNIAALEID
+743 LKGMKLKNIAALEIN
-758 LTPLLSLV
+758 LVPLLSLT
-766 PQLRG
+766 PILRG
-771 AKKISRFPSVS
+771 AQKISRFPSVT
-782 RDLTVKTPDTIS
+782 RDLTVKTPDQVS
-794 FAKLSQKIEDA
+794 FAILNQTIEKA
-805 IKRDALVYNI
+805 LKRDNFVYEI

-825 NSDTRNC
+825 NSETRNC
-832 SFHLNFAS
+832 SFHLSFAS

-850 SAIMKQIEQNITELG
+850 SDIMKQIAQNITELG

>member
-13 KIPDSLS
+13 NIPDSLS

-68 IDAGSHNSEFS
+68 IDAGIRNAEFS
-79 TLENGLIQVV
+79 TLESGLIQVV
-89 CGAPNVRAGI
+89 CGAPNVRVGI

-122 IRKLRGYESYGMIA
+122 VRKLRGYESYGMIA

-151 EIASGLANPGDTFTS
+151 EIAPDLANPGDAFAN
-166 VFGLDDIIIDI
+166 VFGLDDLIIDI

-204 KFDEPS
+204 KFDEPK
-210 IYQGN
+210 IYQGD
-215 FKTQSEIF
+215 FRSQAEVFTRK
-223 PRQNNE
+223 NNE
-229 LAIEI
+229 LSIEI
-234 ADQKLC
+234 TDPTLC
-240 PRYSCVVFD
+240 PRYSCVVLEK
-249 QSDFTK
+249 SDFIK
-255 EKTPEVPDNRPL
+255 EPTPEVPDNRPL
-267 TKDSIFLYKAGMR
+267 TKDGIFLYKAGMR

-310 IGGTDRPKILV
+310 VGGSDQPKILV
-321 RCAKTDE
+321 RRAKEGE

-334 NTEVE
+334 DTVVD
-339 LNENDIVITSNDVPV
+339 LNENDIVITSNDIPV

-386 RKTQMAHGIFSEA
+386 RKTQMVHGIFSEA

-408 AFGTVPALRLCLEKL
+408 AFGTVPALQLCLEKL
-423 GVKNLDQVA
+423 GVKNLDQVT
-432 FADRNFVENQS
+432 FTDQNSVENQPN
-443 DSDKSLIVI
+443 SDKSLIII
-452 SLSDLNQTLGAE
+452 SLSDLNQTLGAN
-464 FTAAEVKQTLENVG
+464 FTVTEVKQTLENVG
-478 FLVTADANNTIGSTA
+478 FIVDINAE
-493 HNDSATNDLAA
+493 
-504 DQLVVKA
+504 QLVVQA

-542 IRSFKGSPKNPLFTL
+542 TRSFKGSPKNPLFAL
-557 KTQLRNILSDA
+557 KSEIRNILSDV
-568 IGANELLTYS
+568 IGGSELLTYS

-590 DVGKSY
+590 NIEDSY

-628 YKDFVLYEMNQVAKK
+628 FKDFVLYEMNQVAKK
-643 SFGLQSDQTPKME
+643 SLGMQSDQTPSLE

-670 KQICETLGRRLGFDF
+670 KQICETLRRRLGFDF
-685 DFSEISAQDLN
+685 KFTEFRSAQYS
-696 AQDLNA
+696 
-702 QNLNAQNLNVHNFP
+702 
-716 YFEPLHSVS
+716 YFEPLHSVD
-725 IKIAQKTIG
+725 IKVGQTVIG
-734 TLGEIKHTA
+734 ALGEIKYTV
-743 LKSMKLKNIAALEID
+743 LKGMKLKNIAALEIN
-758 LTPLLSLV
+758 LIPLLSLT
-766 PQLRG
+766 PILRG
-771 AKKISRFPSVS
+771 AQKISRFPSVT
-782 RDLTVKTPDTIS
+782 RDLTVKTPDQVS
-794 FAKLSQKIEDA
+794 FATLNQTIEKA
-805 IKRDALVYNI
+805 LKRDNFVYEI

-825 NSDTRNC
+825 NSETRNC
-832 SFHLNFAS
+832 SFHLSFAS

-850 SAIMKQIEQNITELG
+850 SDIMKQIAQNITELG

>member
-13 KIPDSLS
+13 NIPDSIS

-68 IDAGSHNSEFS
+68 IDAGIRNAEFS
-79 TLENGLIQVV
+79 TLESGLIQVV

-122 IRKLRGYESYGMIA
+122 VRKLRGYESYGMIA

-151 EIASGLANPGDTFTS
+151 EIAPDLANPGDTFSS
-166 VFGLDDIIIDI
+166 VFGLDDLIIDI

-204 KFDEPS
+204 KFDEPK
-210 IYQGN
+210 IYQGD
-215 FKTQSEIF
+215 FRSQTEVFTRK
-223 PRQNNE
+223 NNE
-229 LAIEI
+229 LSIEI
-234 ADQKLC
+234 TDSKLC
-240 PRYSCVVFD
+240 PRYSCVVLE
-249 QSDFTK
+249 QSDFIK
-255 EKTPEVPDNRPL
+255 EPTPEVPDNRPL

-310 IGGTDRPKILV
+310 VGGSDQPKILV
-321 RCAKTDE
+321 RRAKEGE

-334 NTEVE
+334 DTVVD
-339 LNENDIVITSNDVPV
+339 LNENDIVITSNDIPV

-408 AFGTVPALRLCLEKL
+408 AFGTVPALELCLEKL
-423 GVKNLDQVA
+423 GVKNLDQVT
-432 FADRNFVENQS
+432 FTDQNSVENQPN
-443 DSDKSLIVI
+443 SDKSLIVI
-452 SLSDLNQTLGAE
+452 SLSDLNQTLGAN
-464 FTAAEVKQTLENVG
+464 FTVTEVKNTLENVG
-478 FLVTADANNTIGSTA
+478 FIVD
-493 HNDSATNDLAA
+493 TNAE
-504 DQLVVKA
+504 QLVVQA

-520 KEDIYEEMG
+520 KEDIYEEVG

-542 IRSFKGSPKNPLFTL
+542 TRSFKGSPKNPLFAL
-557 KTQLRNILSDA
+557 KSEIRNTLSDV

-578 FVSKA
+578 FVSKS

-590 DVGKSY
+590 NIEDSY

-628 YKDFVLYEMNQVAKK
+628 FKDFVLYEMNQVAKK
-643 SFGLQSDQTPKME
+643 SFGMQPDQTPSLE

-685 DFSEISAQDLN
+685 KFTDFKSAQY
-696 AQDLNA
+696 
-702 QNLNAQNLNVHNFP
+702 P
-716 YFEPLHSVS
+716 YFEPLHSVD
-725 IKIAQKTIG
+725 IKVGQTVIG
-734 TLGEIKHTA
+734 ALGEIKHSV
-743 LKSMKLKNIAALEID
+743 LKGMKLKNIAALEIN
-758 LTPLLSLV
+758 LVPLLSLT
-766 PQLRG
+766 PILRG
-771 AKKISRFPSVS
+771 AQKISRFPSVT
-782 RDLTVKTPDTIS
+782 RDLTVKTSDQVS
-794 FAKLSQKIEDA
+794 FATLNQTIEKA
-805 IKRDALVYNI
+805 LKRDNFVYEI

-825 NSDTRNC
+825 NSETRNC
-832 SFHLNFAS
+832 SFHLSFAS

-850 SAIMKQIEQNITELG
+850 SDIMKQIAQNITELG

>member
-13 KIPDSLS
+13 NIPDSIS

-68 IDAGSHNSEFS
+68 IDAGIRNAEFS
-79 TLENGLIQVV
+79 TLESGLIQVV
-89 CGAPNVRAGI
+89 CGAPNVRVGI

-122 IRKLRGYESYGMIA
+122 VRKLRGYESYGMIA

-151 EIASGLANPGDTFTS
+151 EIAPDLVKPGDAFAN
-166 VFGLDDIIIDI
+166 VFGLDDLIIDI

-204 KFDEPS
+204 KFDEPK
-210 IYQGN
+210 IYQGD
-215 FKTQSEIF
+215 FRSQTEVFTRK
-223 PRQNNE
+223 NNE
-229 LAIEI
+229 LSIEI
-234 ADQKLC
+234 TDPKLC
-240 PRYSCVVFD
+240 PRYSCVVLE
-249 QSDFTK
+249 QSDFIK
-255 EKTPEVPDNRPL
+255 EPTPEVPDNRPL

-310 IGGTDRPKILV
+310 VGGSDQPKILV
-321 RCAKTDE
+321 RRAKDGE

-334 NTEVE
+334 DMVVD
-339 LNENDIVITSNDVPV
+339 LNENDIVITSNDIPV

-408 AFGTVPALRLCLEKL
+408 AFGTVPALELCLEKL
-423 GVKNLDQVA
+423 GVKNLDQVT
-432 FADRNFVENQS
+432 FTDQNSVENQPN
-443 DSDKSLIVI
+443 SDKSLIVI
-452 SLSDLNQTLGAE
+452 SLSDLNQTLGAN
-464 FTAAEVKQTLENVG
+464 FTVAEVKQTLENVG
-478 FLVTADANNTIGSTA
+478 FIVD
-493 HNDSATNDLAA
+493 TNAE
-504 DQLVVKA
+504 QLVVQA

-542 IRSFKGSPKNPLFTL
+542 TRSFKGSPKNPLFAL
-557 KTQLRNILSDA
+557 KSEIRNILSDV
-568 IGANELLTYS
+568 IGGSELLTYS

-590 DVGKSY
+590 NIEDSY

-628 YKDFVLYEMNQVAKK
+628 FKDFVLYEMNQVAKK
-643 SFGLQSDQTPKME
+643 SFGMQPDQTPSLE

-685 DFSEISAQDLN
+685 KFTDFKSAQY
-696 AQDLNA
+696 
-702 QNLNAQNLNVHNFP
+702 P
-716 YFEPLHSVS
+716 YFESLHSVD
-725 IKIAQKTIG
+725 IKVGQTVIG
-734 TLGEIKHTA
+734 ALGEIEHTV
-743 LKSMKLKNIAALEID
+743 LKGMKLKNIAALEIN
-758 LTPLLSLV
+758 LVPLLSLT
-766 PQLRG
+766 PILRG
-771 AKKISRFPSVS
+771 AQKISRFPSVT
-782 RDLTVKTPDTIS
+782 RDLTVKTPDQVS
-794 FAKLSQKIEDA
+794 FAILNQTIEKA
-805 IKRDALVYNI
+805 LKRDNFVYEI

-825 NSDTRNC
+825 NSETRNC
-832 SFHLNFAS
+832 SFHLSFAS

-850 SAIMKQIEQNITELG
+850 SDIMKQIAQNITELG

>member
-1 MLISLNAIKRYV
+1 MLISLNTIKRYV
-13 KIPDSLS
+13 NIPESIS

-68 IDAGSHNSEFS
+68 IDAGIRNSEFS
-79 TLENGLIQVV
+79 TLESGLIQVV
-89 CGAPNVRAGI
+89 CGAPNVRVGI

-122 IRKLRGYESYGMIA
+122 VRKLRGYESYGMIA

-151 EIASGLANPGDTFTS
+151 EIAPDLVKPGDAFAN
-166 VFGLDDIIIDI
+166 VFGLDDLIIDI

-204 KFDEPS
+204 KFDEPK
-210 IYQGN
+210 IYQGD
-215 FKTQSEIF
+215 FRSQTEVFTRK
-223 PRQNNE
+223 NNE
-229 LAIEI
+229 LSIEI
-234 ADQKLC
+234 ADPKLC
-240 PRYSCVVFD
+240 PRYSCVVLEK
-249 QSDFTK
+249 SDFIK
-255 EKTPEVPDNRPL
+255 EPTPEVPDNRPL

-310 IGGTDRPKILV
+310 VGGSDQPKILV
-321 RCAKTDE
+321 RRAKEGE

-334 NTEVE
+334 DTVVD
-339 LNENDIVITSNDVPV
+339 LNENDIVITSNDIPV

-365 EIDENTKR
+365 EIDENTTR

-408 AFGTVPALRLCLEKL
+408 AFGTVPALELCLEKL

-432 FADRNFVENQS
+432 FFDQNSVENQPN
-443 DSDKSLIVI
+443 SDKSLIVI
-452 SLSDLNQTLGAE
+452 SLSDLNQTLGAK
-464 FTAAEVKQTLENVG
+464 FTVAEVKQTLENVG
-478 FLVTADANNTIGSTA
+478 FIVD
-493 HNDSATNDLAA
+493 TNAE
-504 DQLVVKA
+504 QLVVQA

-542 IRSFKGSPKNPLFTL
+542 TRSFKGSPKNPLFAL
-557 KTQLRNILSDA
+557 KSEIRNILSDV
-568 IGANELLTYS
+568 IGGSELLTYS

-590 DVGKSY
+590 NIEDSY

-628 YKDFVLYEMNQVAKK
+628 FKDFVLYEMNQVAKK
-643 SFGLQSDQTPKME
+643 SFGMQPDQTPSLE

-685 DFSEISAQDLN
+685 KFTDFKSAQY
-696 AQDLNA
+696 
-702 QNLNAQNLNVHNFP
+702 P
-716 YFEPLHSVS
+716 YFESLHSVD
-725 IKIAQKTIG
+725 IKVGQTVIG
-734 TLGEIKHTA
+734 ALGEIEHTV
-743 LKSMKLKNIAALEID
+743 LKGMKLKNIAALEIN
-758 LTPLLSLV
+758 LVPLLSLT
-766 PQLRG
+766 PILRG
-771 AKKISRFPSVS
+771 AQKISRFPSVT
-782 RDLTVKTPDTIS
+782 RDLTVKTPDQVS
-794 FAKLSQKIEDA
+794 FAILNQTIEKA
-805 IKRDALVYNI
+805 LKRDNFVYEI

-825 NSDTRNC
+825 NSETRNC
-832 SFHLNFAS
+832 SFHLSFAS

-850 SAIMKQIEQNITELG
+850 SDIMKQIAQNITELG

>member
-13 KIPDSLS
+13 NIPDSIS
-20 NSDLMKLI
+20 NSDLMRLI

-68 IDAGSHNSEFS
+68 IDAGIRNAEFS
-79 TLENGLIQVV
+79 TLESGLIQVV

-122 IRKLRGYESYGMIA
+122 VRKLRGYESYGMIA

-151 EIASGLANPGDTFTS
+151 EIAPDLAKPGDAFSS
-166 VFGLDDIIIDI
+166 VFGLDDLIIDI

-204 KFDEPS
+204 KFDEPK
-210 IYQGN
+210 IYQGD
-215 FKTQSEIF
+215 FRSQTEVFTRK
-223 PRQNNE
+223 NNE
-229 LAIEI
+229 LSIEI
-234 ADQKLC
+234 TDPKLC
-240 PRYSCVVFD
+240 PRYSCVVLE
-249 QSDFTK
+249 QSDFIK
-255 EKTPEVPDNRPL
+255 EPTPEVPDNRPL

-310 IGGTDRPKILV
+310 VGGSDQPKILV
-321 RCAKTDE
+321 RRAKEGE

-334 NTEVE
+334 DTVVD
-339 LNENDIVITSNDVPV
+339 LNENDIVITSNDIPV

-408 AFGTVPALRLCLEKL
+408 AFGTVPALELCLEKL

-432 FADRNFVENQS
+432 FADQNSVENQPN
-443 DSDKSLIVI
+443 SDKSLIVI
-452 SLSDLNQTLGAE
+452 SLSDLNQTLGAN
-464 FTAAEVKQTLENVG
+464 FTVTEVKQALENVG
-478 FLVTADANNTIGSTA
+478 FIVD
-493 HNDSATNDLAA
+493 TNAE
-504 DQLVVKA
+504 QLVVQA

-529 RLTGFDNIPKTLP
+529 RLTGFDNIPKALP
-542 IRSFKGSPKNPLFTL
+542 TRSFKGSPKNPLFAL
-557 KTQLRNILSDA
+557 KSEIRNILSDV
-568 IGANELLTYS
+568 IGGSELLTYS

-590 DVGKSY
+590 NIEDSY

-628 YKDFVLYEMNQVAKK
+628 FKDFVLYEMNQVAKK
-643 SFGLQSDQTPKME
+643 SFGMQPDQTPSLE

-685 DFSEISAQDLN
+685 KFTDFKLTQY
-696 AQDLNA
+696 
-702 QNLNAQNLNVHNFP
+702 P
-716 YFEPLHSVS
+716 YFEPLHSVD
-725 IKIAQKTIG
+725 IKVGQTVIG
-734 TLGEIKHTA
+734 TLGEIKHTV
-743 LKSMKLKNIAALEID
+743 LKGMKLKNIAALEIN
-758 LTPLLSLV
+758 LVPLLSLT
-766 PQLRG
+766 PILRG
-771 AKKISRFPSVS
+771 AQKISRFPSVT
-782 RDLTVKTPDTIS
+782 RDLTVKTPDQVS
-794 FAKLSQKIEDA
+794 FATLNQTIEKA
-805 IKRDALVYNI
+805 LKRDNFVYEI

-825 NSDTRNC
+825 NSETRNC
-832 SFHLNFAS
+832 SFHLSFAS

-850 SAIMKQIEQNITELG
+850 SDIMKQIAQNITELG

>member
-13 KIPDSLS
+13 NIPDSIS
-20 NSDLMKLI
+20 NSDLMRLI

-68 IDAGSHNSEFS
+68 IDAGIRNAEFS
-79 TLENGLIQVV
+79 TLESGLIQVV

-122 IRKLRGYESYGMIA
+122 VRKLRGYESYGMIA

-151 EIASGLANPGDTFTS
+151 EIAPDLANPGDAFSS
-166 VFGLDDIIIDI
+166 VFGLDDLIIDI

-204 KFDEPS
+204 KFDEPK
-210 IYQGN
+210 IYQGD
-215 FKTQSEIF
+215 FRSQTEVFTRK
-223 PRQNNE
+223 NNE
-229 LAIEI
+229 LSIEI
-234 ADQKLC
+234 TDSKLC
-240 PRYSCVVFD
+240 PRYSCVVLG
-249 QSDFTK
+249 QSDFIK
-255 EKTPEVPDNRPL
+255 EPTPEVPDNRPL

-310 IGGTDRPKILV
+310 VGGSDQPKILV
-321 RCAKTDE
+321 RRAKEGE

-334 NTEVE
+334 DTVVD
-339 LNENDIVITSNDVPV
+339 LNENDIVITSNDIPV

-365 EIDENTKR
+365 EIDENTTR

-408 AFGTVPALRLCLEKL
+408 AFGTVPALQLCLEKL

-432 FADRNFVENQS
+432 FFDQNSVENQPN
-443 DSDKSLIVI
+443 SDKSLIVI
-452 SLSDLNQTLGAE
+452 SLSDLNQTLGAN
-464 FTAAEVKQTLENVG
+464 FTVTEVKQTLENVG
-478 FLVTADANNTIGSTA
+478 FIVD
-493 HNDSATNDLAA
+493 TNAE
-504 DQLVVKA
+504 QLVVQA

-542 IRSFKGSPKNPLFTL
+542 TRSFKGSPKNPLFAL
-557 KTQLRNILSDA
+557 KSEIRNILSDV
-568 IGANELLTYS
+568 IGGSELLTYS

-590 DVGKSY
+590 NIEDSY

-628 YKDFVLYEMNQVAKK
+628 FKDFVLYEMNQVAKK
-643 SFGLQSDQTPKME
+643 SFGMQPDQTPSLE

-685 DFSEISAQDLN
+685 KFTDFKSAQY
-696 AQDLNA
+696 
-702 QNLNAQNLNVHNFP
+702 P
-716 YFEPLHSVS
+716 YFELLHSVD
-725 IKIAQKTIG
+725 IKVGQTVIG
-734 TLGEIKHTA
+734 ALGEIKHTV
-743 LKSMKLKNIAALEID
+743 LKGMKLKNIAALEIN
-758 LTPLLSLV
+758 LVPLLSLT
-766 PQLRG
+766 PILRG
-771 AKKISRFPSVS
+771 AQKISRFPSVT
-782 RDLTVKTPDTIS
+782 RDLTVKTPDQVS
-794 FAKLSQKIEDA
+794 FAILNQTIEKA
-805 IKRDALVYNI
+805 LKRDNFVYEI

-825 NSDTRNC
+825 NSETRNC
-832 SFHLNFAS
+832 SFHLSFAS

-850 SAIMKQIEQNITELG
+850 SDIMKQIAQNITELG

>member
-13 KIPDSLS
+13 NIPDSIS

-68 IDAGSHNSEFS
+68 IDAGIRNSEFS
-79 TLENGLIQVV
+79 TLESGLIQVV

-122 IRKLRGYESYGMIA
+122 VRKLRGYESYGMIA

-151 EIASGLANPGDTFTS
+151 EIAPDLANPGDAFSS
-166 VFGLDDIIIDI
+166 VFGLDDLIIDI

-204 KFDEPS
+204 KFDEPK
-210 IYQGN
+210 IYQGD
-215 FKTQSEIF
+215 FRSQTEVFTRK
-223 PRQNNE
+223 NNE
-229 LAIEI
+229 LSIEI
-234 ADQKLC
+234 ADPKLC
-240 PRYSCVVFD
+240 PRYSCVVLE
-249 QSDFTK
+249 QSDFIK
-255 EKTPEVPDNRPL
+255 EPTPEVPDNRPL
-267 TKDSIFLYKAGMR
+267 TKDGIFLYKAGMR

-291 TMLETGQPLHAF
+291 AMLETGQPLHAF

-310 IGGTDRPKILV
+310 VGGSDQPKILV
-321 RCAKTDE
+321 RRAKEGE

-334 NTEVE
+334 DTVVD
-339 LNENDIVITSNDVPV
+339 LNENDIVITSNDIPV

-408 AFGTVPALRLCLEKL
+408 AFGTVPALELCLEKL
-423 GVKNLDQVA
+423 GVKNLDQVT
-432 FADRNFVENQS
+432 FFDQNSVENQPN
-443 DSDKSLIVI
+443 SDKSLITI
-452 SLSDLNQTLGAE
+452 SLSDLNQTLGAN
-464 FTAAEVKQTLENVG
+464 FTVAEVKQTLENVG
-478 FLVTADANNTIGSTA
+478 FIVD
-493 HNDSATNDLAA
+493 TNAE
-504 DQLVVKA
+504 QLVVQA

-542 IRSFKGSPKNPLFTL
+542 TRSFKGSPKNPLFAL
-557 KTQLRNILSDA
+557 KSEIRNILSDV
-568 IGANELLTYS
+568 IGGSELLTYS

-590 DVGKSY
+590 NIEDSY

-628 YKDFVLYEMNQVAKK
+628 FKDFVLYEMNQVAKK
-643 SFGLQSDQTPKME
+643 SLGMQADQTPSLE

-685 DFSEISAQDLN
+685 KFTDFKLAQY
-696 AQDLNA
+696 
-702 QNLNAQNLNVHNFP
+702 P
-716 YFEPLHSVS
+716 YFEPLHSVD
-725 IKIAQKTIG
+725 IKVGQTVIG
-734 TLGEIKHTA
+734 ALGEIKHTV
-743 LKSMKLKNIAALEID
+743 LKGMKLKNIAALEIN
-758 LTPLLSLV
+758 LVPLLSLT
-766 PQLRG
+766 PILRG
-771 AKKISRFPSVS
+771 AQKISRFPSVA
-782 RDLTVKTPDTIS
+782 RDLTVKTPDQVS
-794 FAKLSQKIEDA
+794 FATLNQTIEKA
-805 IKRDALVYNI
+805 LKRDNFVYEI

-825 NSDTRNC
+825 NSETRNC
-832 SFHLNFAS
+832 SFHLSFAS

-850 SAIMKQIEQNITELG
+850 SDIMKQIAQNITELG

>member
-13 KIPDSLS
+13 NIPDSLS

-68 IDAGSHNSEFS
+68 IDAGIRNAEFS
-79 TLENGLIQVV
+79 TLESGLIQVV

-122 IRKLRGYESYGMIA
+122 VRKLRGYESYGMIA

-151 EIASGLANPGDTFTS
+151 EIAPDLANPGDTFSS
-166 VFGLDDIIIDI
+166 VFGLDDLIIDI

-192 GFAREVAGILGQ
+192 GFAREVTGILGQ
-204 KFDEPS
+204 KFDEPK
-210 IYQGN
+210 IYQGD
-215 FKTQSEIF
+215 FRSQTEVFTRK
-223 PRQNNE
+223 NNE
-229 LAIEI
+229 LSIEI
-234 ADQKLC
+234 ADPKLC
-240 PRYSCVVFD
+240 PRYSCVVLD
-249 QSDFTK
+249 QSDFIK
-255 EKTPEVPDNRPL
+255 EPTPEVPDNRPL
-267 TKDSIFLYKAGMR
+267 TKDGIFLYKAGMR

-310 IGGTDRPKILV
+310 VGGSDQPKILV
-321 RCAKTDE
+321 RRAKDGE

-334 NTEVE
+334 DTVVD
-339 LNENDIVITSNDVPV
+339 LNENDIVITSNDIPV

-408 AFGTVPALRLCLEKL
+408 AFGTVPALQLCLEKL

-432 FADRNFVENQS
+432 FADQNSIENQPN
-443 DSDKSLIVI
+443 SDKSLITV
-452 SLSDLNQTLGAE
+452 SLSDLNQTLGAK
-464 FTAAEVKQTLENVG
+464 FTVAEVKQTLENVG
-478 FLVTADANNTIGSTA
+478 FIVDATAE
-493 HNDSATNDLAA
+493 
-504 DQLVVKA
+504 QLVIKA

-542 IRSFKGSPKNPLFTL
+542 TRSFKGSPKNPLFAL
-557 KTQLRNILSDA
+557 KSEFRNILSDVV
-568 IGANELLTYS
+568 GANELLTYS
-578 FVSKA
+578 FISKV

-590 DVGKSY
+590 NIEDSY

-628 YKDFVLYEMNQVAKK
+628 FKDFVLYEMNQVSKK
-643 SFGLQSDQTPKME
+643 SFGMQSDQTPKLE
-656 SHLAICLE
+656 SHLAVCLE
-664 GDYYQI
+664 GDFYAI

-685 DFSEISAQDLN
+685 KFTDFKSEQY
-696 AQDLNA
+696 
-702 QNLNAQNLNVHNFP
+702 P
-716 YFEPLHSVS
+716 YFEPLHSVD
-725 IKIAQKTIG
+725 IKIGQTVIG
-734 TLGEIKHTA
+734 VLGEIKHTV
-743 LKSMKLKNIAALEID
+743 LKGMKLKNIAALEID
-758 LTPLLSLV
+758 LAPLLSLT
-766 PQLRG
+766 PILRG
-771 AKKISRFPSVS
+771 AQKISRFPSVT
-782 RDLTVKTPDTIS
+782 RDLTVKTPDSIS
-794 FAKLSQKIEDA
+794 FATLNQTIEKA
-805 IKRDALVYNI
+805 LKRDNFVYEI
-815 EPVSIYRQTE
+815 APVSIYRQAE
-825 NSDTRNC
+825 NSETRNC
-832 SFHLNFAS
+832 SFHLSFAS

-850 SAIMKQIEQNITELG
+850 SDIMKQIAQNITELG

>member
-13 KIPDSLS
+13 NIPDSIS

-68 IDAGSHNSEFS
+68 IDAGIRNAEFS
-79 TLENGLIQVV
+79 TLESGLIQVV
-89 CGAPNVRAGI
+89 CGAPNVRVGI

-122 IRKLRGYESYGMIA
+122 VRKLRGYESYGMIA

-151 EIASGLANPGDTFTS
+151 EIAPDLVKPGDAFAN
-166 VFGLDDIIIDI
+166 VFGLDDLIIDI

-204 KFDEPS
+204 KFDEPK
-210 IYQGN
+210 IYQGD
-215 FKTQSEIF
+215 FRSQTEVFTRK
-223 PRQNNE
+223 NNE
-229 LAIEI
+229 LSIEI
-234 ADQKLC
+234 TDPKLC
-240 PRYSCVVFD
+240 PRYSCVVLE
-249 QSDFTK
+249 QSDFIK
-255 EKTPEVPDNRPL
+255 EPTPEVPDNRPL

-310 IGGTDRPKILV
+310 VGGSDQPKILV
-321 RCAKTDE
+321 RRAKDGE

-334 NTEVE
+334 DTVVD
-339 LNENDIVITSNDVPV
+339 LNENDIVITSNDIPV

-365 EIDENTKR
+365 EIDENTTR

-432 FADRNFVENQS
+432 FADQNSIENQPN
-443 DSDKSLIVI
+443 SDKSLIVI
-452 SLSDLNQTLGAE
+452 SLSDLNQTLGAK
-464 FTAAEVKQTLENVG
+464 FTVAEVKQTLENVG
-478 FLVTADANNTIGSTA
+478 FIVD
-493 HNDSATNDLAA
+493 TNAE
-504 DQLVVKA
+504 QLVVQA

-542 IRSFKGSPKNPLFTL
+542 TRSFKGSPKNPLFAL
-557 KTQLRNILSDA
+557 KSEIRNILSDV
-568 IGANELLTYS
+568 IGGSELLTYS

-590 DVGKSY
+590 NIEDSY

-628 YKDFVLYEMNQVAKK
+628 FKDFVLYEMNQVAKK
-643 SFGLQSDQTPKME
+643 SLGMQPDQTPSLE

-670 KQICETLGRRLGFDF
+670 KQICETLGRRLGFDLKF
-685 DFSEISAQDLN
+685 TDFKSALY
-696 AQDLNA
+696 
-702 QNLNAQNLNVHNFP
+702 P
-716 YFEPLHSVS
+716 YFEPLHSVD
-725 IKIAQKTIG
+725 IKVGQTVIG
-734 TLGEIKHTA
+734 ALGEIKHTV
-743 LKSMKLKNIAALEID
+743 LKGMKLKNIAALEIN
-758 LTPLLSLV
+758 LVPLLSLT
-766 PQLRG
+766 PTLRG
-771 AKKISRFPSVS
+771 AQKISRFPSVT
-782 RDLTVKTPDTIS
+782 RDLTVKTPDQVS
-794 FAKLSQKIEDA
+794 FATLNQEIEKA
-805 IKRDALVYNI
+805 LKRDNFVYEI

-825 NSDTRNC
+825 NSETRNC
-832 SFHLNFAS
+832 SFHLSFAS

-850 SAIMKQIEQNITELG
+850 SDIMKQIAQNITELG

>member
-13 KIPDSLS
+13 NIPDSLS

-68 IDAGSHNSEFS
+68 IDAGIRNAEFS
-79 TLENGLIQVV
+79 TLESGLIQVV

-122 IRKLRGYESYGMIA
+122 VRKLRGYESYGMIA

-151 EIASGLANPGDTFTS
+151 EIAPDLANPGDTFSS
-166 VFGLDDIIIDI
+166 VFGLDDLIIDI

-204 KFDEPS
+204 KFDEPK
-210 IYQGN
+210 IYQGD
-215 FKTQSEIF
+215 FRSQTEVFTRK
-223 PRQNNE
+223 NNE
-229 LAIEI
+229 LSIEI
-234 ADQKLC
+234 TDPKLC
-240 PRYSCVVFD
+240 PRYSCVVLEE
-249 QSDFTK
+249 SDLIK
-255 EKTPEVPDNRPL
+255 EPTPEVPDNRPL
-267 TKDSIFLYKAGMR
+267 TKDGIFLYKAGMR

-310 IGGTDRPKILV
+310 VGGSDQPKILV
-321 RCAKTDE
+321 RRAKEGE

-334 NTEVE
+334 DTVVD
-339 LNENDIVITSNDVPV
+339 LNENDIVITSNDIPV

-408 AFGTVPALRLCLEKL
+408 AFGTVPALELCLEKL

-432 FADRNFVENQS
+432 FFDQNSVENQP

-452 SLSDLNQTLGAE
+452 SLSDLNQTLGAN
-464 FTAAEVKQTLENVG
+464 FTVAEVKQTLENVG
-478 FLVTADANNTIGSTA
+478 FIVD
-493 HNDSATNDLAA
+493 TNAE
-504 DQLVVKA
+504 QLVVQA

-542 IRSFKGSPKNPLFTL
+542 TRSFKGSPKNPLFAL
-557 KTQLRNILSDA
+557 KSEIRNILSDV
-568 IGANELLTYS
+568 IGGSELLTYS

-590 DVGKSY
+590 NIEDSY

-628 YKDFVLYEMNQVAKK
+628 FKDFVLYEMNQVAKK
-643 SFGLQSDQTPKME
+643 SFGMQPDQTPSLE

-685 DFSEISAQDLN
+685 KFTDFKSAQY
-696 AQDLNA
+696 
-702 QNLNAQNLNVHNFP
+702 P
-716 YFEPLHSVS
+716 YFESLHSVD
-725 IKIAQKTIG
+725 IKVGQTVIG
-734 TLGEIKHTA
+734 ALGEIKHTV
-743 LKSMKLKNIAALEID
+743 LKGMKLKNIAALEIN
-758 LTPLLSLV
+758 LVPLLSLT
-766 PQLRG
+766 PTLRG
-771 AKKISRFPSVS
+771 AQKISRFPSVI
-782 RDLTVKTPDTIS
+782 RDLTVKTPDQVS
-794 FAKLSQKIEDA
+794 FATLNQEIEKA
-805 IKRDALVYNI
+805 LKRDNFVYEI

-825 NSDTRNC
+825 NSETRNC
-832 SFHLNFAS
+832 SFHLSFAS

-850 SAIMKQIEQNITELG
+850 SDIMKQIAQNITELG

>member
-13 KIPDSLS
+13 NIPDSIS

-68 IDAGSHNSEFS
+68 IDAGIRNAEFS
-79 TLENGLIQVV
+79 TLESGLIQVV

-122 IRKLRGYESYGMIA
+122 VRKLRGYESYGMIA

-151 EIASGLANPGDTFTS
+151 EIAPDLANPGDTFSS
-166 VFGLDDIIIDI
+166 VFGLDDLIIDI

-192 GFAREVAGILGQ
+192 GFAREVTGILGQ
-204 KFDEPS
+204 KFDEPK
-210 IYQGN
+210 IYQGD
-215 FKTQSEIF
+215 FRSQTEVFTRK
-223 PRQNNE
+223 NNE
-229 LAIEI
+229 LSIEI
-234 ADQKLC
+234 ADPKLC
-240 PRYSCVVFD
+240 PRYSCVVLE
-249 QSDFTK
+249 QSDFIK
-255 EKTPEVPDNRPL
+255 EPTPEVPDNRTL
-267 TKDSIFLYKAGMR
+267 TKDGIFLYKAGMR

-310 IGGTDRPKILV
+310 VGGSDQPKILV
-321 RCAKTDE
+321 RRAKDGE

-334 NTEVE
+334 DTVVD
-339 LNENDIVITSNDVPV
+339 LNENDIVITSNDIPV

-408 AFGTVPALRLCLEKL
+408 AFGTVPALQLCLEKL

-432 FADRNFVENQS
+432 FADQNSIENQPN
-443 DSDKSLIVI
+443 SDKSLITV
-452 SLSDLNQTLGAE
+452 SLSDLNQTLGAK
-464 FTAAEVKQTLENVG
+464 FTVAEVKQTLENVG
-478 FLVTADANNTIGSTA
+478 FIVDATAE
-493 HNDSATNDLAA
+493 
-504 DQLVVKA
+504 QLVIKA

-542 IRSFKGSPKNPLFTL
+542 TRSFKGSPKNPLFAL
-557 KTQLRNILSDA
+557 KSEFRNILSDVV
-568 IGANELLTYS
+568 GANELLTYS
-578 FVSKA
+578 FISKV

-590 DVGKSY
+590 NIEDSY

-628 YKDFVLYEMNQVAKK
+628 FKDFVLYEMNQVSKK
-643 SFGLQSDQTPKME
+643 SFGMQSDQTPKLE
-656 SHLAICLE
+656 SHLAVCLE
-664 GDYYQI
+664 GDFYAI

-685 DFSEISAQDLN
+685 KFTDFKSEQY
-696 AQDLNA
+696 
-702 QNLNAQNLNVHNFP
+702 P
-716 YFEPLHSVS
+716 YFEPLHSVD
-725 IKIAQKTIG
+725 IKIGQTVIG
-734 TLGEIKHTA
+734 VLGEIKHTV
-743 LKSMKLKNIAALEID
+743 LKGMKLKNIAALEID
-758 LTPLLSLV
+758 LTPLLSLT
-766 PQLRG
+766 PILRG
-771 AKKISRFPSVS
+771 AQKISRFPSVT
-782 RDLTVKTPDTIS
+782 RDLTVKTPDSIS
-794 FAKLSQKIEDA
+794 FATLNQTIEKA
-805 IKRDALVYNI
+805 LKRDNFVYEI
-815 EPVSIYRQTE
+815 APVSIYRQAE
-825 NSDTRNC
+825 NSETRNC
-832 SFHLNFAS
+832 SFHLSFAS

-850 SAIMKQIEQNITELG
+850 SDIMKQIAQNITELG